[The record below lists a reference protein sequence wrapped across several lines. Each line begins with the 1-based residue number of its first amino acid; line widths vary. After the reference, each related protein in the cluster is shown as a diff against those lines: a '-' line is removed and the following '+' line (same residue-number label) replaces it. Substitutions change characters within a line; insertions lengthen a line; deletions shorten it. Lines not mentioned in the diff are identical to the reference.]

1 MLNILISLK
10 LLFCK
15 IGSKKTFIIE
25 IKNSKVRHASG
36 IEYKKFIHDCEDI
49 VKENNLKN
57 GLIYVVHSSAG
68 TGQLKTSSEIPRGA
82 AQRLRNAWSF
92 YS

>member
-1 MLNILISLK
+1 MLNILLSLK

-36 IEYKKFIHDCEDI
+36 IEYKKFMQDCEDI
-49 VKENNLKN
+49 VIENNLKN
-57 GLIYVVHSSAG
+57 GLIYVVHNSSGAS
-68 TGQLKTSSEIPRGA
+68 QLKTSSEIPPA
-82 AQRLRNAWSF
+82 SAQRLRNLWSF